1 MARPRELY
9 NTPAPQAMSMMG
21 QGIADAYANVGRIEG
36 QGMMAM
42 GQGIAQGLTSAAA
55 SVASYMK
62 EAKQLESQN
71 KSYENFLNNKVGQS
85 MLGYTPEQSQ
95 QLIGEARKLS
105 MDGGIRA
112 GNDFL
117 NLAVGGRLQQ
127 QNKLQLVNAA
137 HGPKRMPTNLG
148 SIEKGIDD
156 ILNLSDDG
164 FSPQPTGSQ
173 TPAAARPTDQPMQGY
188 DTTQPATDFAGF
200 IRRRLGY
207 IPSVIPPALMAEY
220 NALTE

>member
-21 QGIADAYANVGRIEG
+21 QGIADAYANVGRIQG
-36 QGMMAM
+36 QGMAAL
-42 GQGIAQGLTSAAA
+42 GQGIAQGITSAAS

-62 EAKQLESQN
+62 EAKQLEAQN

-85 MLGYTPEQSQ
+85 MLGYTPQDSQ
-95 QLIGEARKLS
+95 QLIEQAKKISLE
-105 MDGGIRA
+105 GGIRA

-127 QNKLQLVNAA
+127 QNKLQLVKEEAA
-137 HGPKRMPTNLG
+137 GRALVAQKPPLDLSGVGAALDSIWNPK
-148 SIEKGIDD
+148 
-156 ILNLSDDG
+156 
-164 FSPQPTGSQ
+164 PTGSQ
-173 TPAAARPTDQPMQGY
+173 TSAAAGQVDQSMQGQ
-188 DTTQPATDFAGF
+188 DTTQPATDLADF

-220 NALTE
+220 NALTGR

>member
-1 MARPRELY
+1 MAKPRELF
-9 NTPAPQAMSMMG
+9 NTPAPQAMSQMG
-21 QGIADAYANVGRIEG
+21 AGIADAYANVGRMHG
-36 QGMMAM
+36 QGMAAM
-42 GQGIAQGLTSAAA
+42 GESIGKGIQAAVGA
-55 SVASYMK
+55 YAGYAK
-62 EAKQLESQN
+62 EQKQLESQN

-85 MLGYTPEQSQ
+85 ILGYTPEQSQ
-95 QLIGEARKLS
+95 QLIGEAKKLS
-105 MDGGIRA
+105 MDGGIRS

-164 FSPQPTGSQ
+164 FSPQPVTPPQ
-173 TPAAARPTDQPMQGY
+173 AQPQYATQDATTPAMTLSEFLRQRGWRGPG
-188 DTTQPATDFAGF
+188 
-200 IRRRLGY
+200 
-207 IPSVIPPALMAEY
+207 VIPPALMAEW
-220 NALTE
+220 NALTGQ

>member
-1 MARPRELY
+1 MARPRELF

-36 QGMMAM
+36 QGMQAM
-42 GQGIAQGLTSAAA
+42 GQGIAQGLTSAAS

-85 MLGYTPEQSQ
+85 MLGYSEKDAK
-95 QLIGEARKLS
+95 QLIEEAKKMS
-105 MDGGIRA
+105 IDNGIRA

-164 FSPQPTGSQ
+164 FSPRPVTPPQAQPQYAAQDAT
-173 TPAAARPTDQPMQGY
+173 TPAMTLSEFLRQRGWRGPGA
-188 DTTQPATDFAGF
+188 
-200 IRRRLGY
+200 
-207 IPSVIPPALMAEY
+207 IPPALMAEW
-220 NALTE
+220 NALTGQ

>member
-1 MARPRELY
+1 
-9 NTPAPQAMSMMG
+9 
-21 QGIADAYANVGRIEG
+21 
-36 QGMMAM
+36 MMAM
-42 GQGIAQGLTSAAA
+42 GQGIAQGITSAASSIA
-55 SVASYMK
+55 GYMK

-127 QNKLQLVNAA
+127 QNKLQLVKEEAA
-137 HGPKRMPTNLG
+137 GRAFGAQKPPLDLSGVGSAIDSIWNPK
-148 SIEKGIDD
+148 
-156 ILNLSDDG
+156 
-164 FSPQPTGSQ
+164 PTGSQ
-173 TPAAARPTDQPMQGY
+173 APAAVVPVDQSMQGQ
-188 DTTQPATDFAGF
+188 DTTQPATDFAAF
-200 IRRRLGY
+200 LRRRLGY
-207 IPSVIPPALMAEY
+207 IPSVIPPTLMAEY
-220 NALTE
+220 NALTGQ

>member
-1 MARPRELY
+1 MARPRELF

-21 QGIADAYANVGRIEG
+21 QGIADAYANAGRIEG

-42 GQGIAQGLTSAAA
+42 GQGIAQGLTSAASSIA
-55 SVASYMK
+55 GYMK

-71 KSYENFLNNKVGQS
+71 KSYENFLSNKVGQS

-127 QNKLQLVNAA
+127 QNKLKQIEAETVGRVFAA
-137 HGPKRMPTNLG
+137 QAGKEPTPDLAGLGQGLRQVTGVAAPAPQQPAAPAMQFDVTGPAQKLQDFMSSKYGPDYK
-148 SIEKGIDD
+148 SKGIRASAQDVMD
-156 ILNLSDDG
+156 
-164 FSPQPTGSQ
+164 
-173 TPAAARPTDQPMQGY
+173 
-188 DTTQPATDFAGF
+188 AG
-200 IRRRLGY
+200 L
-207 IPSVIPPALMAEY
+207 
-220 NALTE
+220 

>member
-9 NTPAPQAMSMMG
+9 SGAAPQAMSQMG
-21 QGIADAYANVGRIEG
+21 AGIADAYANAGRIEG
-36 QGMMAM
+36 QGMQAL
-42 GQGIAQGLTSAAA
+42 GQGIAQGITSAAS

-85 MLGYTPEQSQ
+85 MLGYSEKDAK
-95 QLIGEARKLS
+95 QLIEEAKKMS
-105 MDGGIRA
+105 VDNGIRA

-127 QNKLQLVNAA
+127 QNKLQLVKEAA
-137 HGPKRMPTNLG
+137 AGRAFAAQKPPRDLSGVGSAIDSLWNPK
-148 SIEKGIDD
+148 
-156 ILNLSDDG
+156 
-164 FSPQPTGSQ
+164 PTGSQ
-173 TPAAARPTDQPMQGY
+173 APAAVVPVDQSMQGQ
-188 DTTQPATDFAGF
+188 DTTQPATDLAAFL
-200 IRRRLGY
+200 RRRLGY

-220 NALTE
+220 NALTGQ

>member
-9 NTPAPQAMSMMG
+9 SGAAPQAMSMMG
-21 QGIADAYANVGRIEG
+21 AGIADAYANAGRIEG

-42 GQGIAQGLTSAAA
+42 GQGIAQGITSAAS

-156 ILNLSDDG
+156 ILNVSDDG
-164 FSPQPTGSQ
+164 FSPQPVTSPQAQSQ
-173 TPAAARPTDQPMQGY
+173 YAAQDATTPAMTLS
-188 DTTQPATDFAGF
+188 GF
-200 IRRRLGY
+200 LRRRLGY
-207 IPSVIPPALMAEY
+207 IPSVITPALMAEY
-220 NALTE
+220 NALTGQ